1 MSLPQPPPE
10 ATYIFRGH
18 AAQIHSTQF
27 IRGNTRLVTGDAEG
41 WIVLWGLASR
51 RPTAVWRAHEAAI
64 LGVAEWGSDRLITH
78 GKDNKLIVWKFSEED
93 EASLSTTLP
102 VEDPTTPRK
111 QPWLLYVLDVNS
123 LNFCSFG
130 HCIAKQL
137 PGLIS
142 TETTPSPGQDELL
155 IAVPNTLSSEAVDI
169 FHLPSQKRLI
179 TVPGDKSTNT
189 GMVMSVSILY
199 VSSRLTLVVG
209 YESGHAMVVQDN
221 PIIGWCRLYLAQ
233 PHSQPILSLGV
244 TLDMASFITSGAD
257 GIIAKH
263 PLSSLSPPLAQPV
276 HSQTGP
282 IPQKV
287 PVKNP
292 SLLSGM
298 FAAQSPTAPSAKPPR
313 PPVKPEVVTKPLK
326 VVQTKHSG
334 QQSLRIRS
342 DGRIFATAGWDT
354 KVRVYS
360 VASMKELAVLKWH
373 KDGCFAV
380 AFAEVINVQE
390 DKEAADEDKLEG
402 KKPEAESSEG
412 GETAVVAPPR
422 RVGLAISAREK
433 RIQQATQTHW
443 VAAGSKD
450 GKVSLWEIY

>member
-1 MSLPQPPPE
+1 
-10 ATYIFRGH
+10 
-18 AAQIHSTQF
+18 
-27 IRGNTRLVTGDAEG
+27 
-41 WIVLWGLASR
+41 
-51 RPTAVWRAHEAAI
+51 
-64 LGVAEWGSDRLITH
+64 
-78 GKDNKLIVWKFSEED
+78 
-93 EASLSTTLP
+93 
-102 VEDPTTPRK
+102 
-111 QPWLLYVLDVNS
+111 
-123 LNFCSFG
+123 
-130 HCIAKQL
+130 
-137 PGLIS
+137 
-142 TETTPSPGQDELL
+142 
-155 IAVPNTLSSEAVDI
+155 
-169 FHLPSQKRLI
+169 
-179 TVPGDKSTNT
+179 
-189 GMVMSVSILY
+189 MVMSVAILY

-221 PIIGWCRLYLAQ
+221 PVIGWCRLYLAQ

-263 PLSSLSPPLAQPV
+263 SLSSLSPPLAQPV
-276 HSQTGP
+276 QPQSGP
-282 IPQKV
+282 TPQKV

-298 FAAQSPTAPSAKPPR
+298 FAQSPSTPSPQPPKA
-313 PPVKPEVVTKPLK
+313 PVKPEVVTKPLK
-326 VVQTKHSG
+326 VVQTMHSG

-380 AFAEVINVQE
+380 AFAEVINAQE
-390 DKEAADEDKLEG
+390 DKEGADEDKLEG
-402 KKPEAESSEG
+402 GKLEAESSEG
-412 GETAVVAPPR
+412 GETALTAPPR

-433 RIQQATQTHW
+433 RIQQATHTHW